1 MSTWPPELLRGI
13 SVALIVAIA
22 IASGISGALI
32 GGWLLNIG
40 AAKEKEMGSHSGS
53 IESLPN
59 FMGIDQEGFYVF
71 RKQASWRAITTL
83 AGGKELSGSEI
94 SIGEVSSMF
103 AHLGIA
109 LFRVPSPG
117 LYTFY
122 YSITPP
128 DPDDGYLDLRYLQV
142 IIMRP
147 EAIKP
152 DGTVDLLKILTW
164 EIYKYERVVKVQFYA
179 DAPGVYM
186 AVFGPADNSIVT
198 LKAYKSGTPIHNVL
212 KLKVVSST
220 DPNVRGEILSA
231 EALDLIITKIN
242 NFIVMEKVLH
252 EHR

>member
-1 MSTWPPELLRGI
+1 MAPRTVKGI

-103 AHLGIA
+103 AHLGTA

-186 AVFGPADNSIVT
+186 AVFGPADGSIVT

-212 KLKVVSST
+212 KLKVISST